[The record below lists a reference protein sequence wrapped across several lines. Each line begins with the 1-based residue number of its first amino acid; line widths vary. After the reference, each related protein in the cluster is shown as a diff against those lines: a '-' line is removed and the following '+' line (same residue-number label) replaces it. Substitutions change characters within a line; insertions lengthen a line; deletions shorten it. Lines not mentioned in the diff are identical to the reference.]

1 MIFLKY
7 ITPNQLFDKFKHK
20 EMLDISDLIQVIE
33 DEFDVNVWIEE
44 QIVDSLDIKSLAED
58 ANLFHQ
64 IQQSRDDR
72 KSDRVFEQQAGLDY
86 LREKT
91 EVFEREQKV

>member
-1 MIFLKY
+1 
-7 ITPNQLFDKFKHK
+7 
-20 EMLDISDLIQVIE
+20 MLDISDLIQVIE

-58 ANLFHQ
+58 ATLFQQ

>member
-7 ITPNQLFDKFKHK
+7 ITPNQLYDKFKHK
-20 EMLDISDLIQVIE
+20 EMLDISDLIRVIE

-58 ANLFHQ
+58 ATLFQQ

-86 LREKT
+86 LRKKT

>member
-1 MIFLKY
+1 MKY
-7 ITPNQLFDKFKHK
+7 ITPNQLYDKFKHK
-20 EMLDISDLIQVIE
+20 EMLDISDLIRVIE

-58 ANLFHQ
+58 ATLFQQ

-86 LREKT
+86 LRKKT

>member
-1 MIFLKY
+1 MKY
-7 ITPNQLFDKFKHK
+7 ITPNQLYDKFKHK
-20 EMLDISDLIQVIE
+20 EMLDISDLIRVIE

-86 LREKT
+86 LRKKT

>member
-1 MIFLKY
+1 MKY
-7 ITPNQLFDKFKHK
+7 ITPNQLYDKFKHK
-20 EMLDISDLIQVIE
+20 EMLDISDLIRVIE

-58 ANLFHQ
+58 ATLFQQ

>member
-1 MIFLKY
+1 VIFLKY
-7 ITPNQLFDKFKHK
+7 ITPNQLYDKFKHK
-20 EMLDISDLIQVIE
+20 EMLDISDLIRVIE

-58 ANLFHQ
+58 ATLFQQ

-86 LREKT
+86 LRKKT

>member
-1 MIFLKY
+1 LKY

-86 LREKT
+86 LRKKT

>member
-1 MIFLKY
+1 MKY
-7 ITPNQLFDKFKHK
+7 ITPNQLYDKFKHK
-20 EMLDISDLIQVIE
+20 EMLDISDLIRVIE

>member
-1 MIFLKY
+1 LKY

>member
-1 MIFLKY
+1 MKY

-86 LREKT
+86 LRKKT

>member
-1 MIFLKY
+1 
-7 ITPNQLFDKFKHK
+7 
-20 EMLDISDLIQVIE
+20 MLDISDLIQVIE

-86 LREKT
+86 LRKKT

>member
-1 MIFLKY
+1 MKY
-7 ITPNQLFDKFKHK
+7 ITPNQLYDKFKHK

-58 ANLFHQ
+58 ATLFQQ

-86 LREKT
+86 LRKKT

>member
-1 MIFLKY
+1 LKY
-7 ITPNQLFDKFKHK
+7 ITPNQLYDKFKHK
-20 EMLDISDLIQVIE
+20 EMLDISDLIRVIE

-58 ANLFHQ
+58 ATLFQQ

-86 LREKT
+86 LRKKT

>member
-1 MIFLKY
+1 
-7 ITPNQLFDKFKHK
+7 
-20 EMLDISDLIQVIE
+20 MLDISDLIRVIE

-58 ANLFHQ
+58 ATLFQQ

-86 LREKT
+86 LRKKT

>member
-1 MIFLKY
+1 VIFLKY

>member
-1 MIFLKY
+1 MKY

-33 DEFDVNVWIEE
+33 DEFDVNVLIEE
-44 QIVDSLDIKSLAED
+44 QIGDSLDIKSLAD
-58 ANLFHQ
+58 DDSLFHQ
-64 IQQSRDDR
+64 VQQSRDDR

-91 EVFEREQKV
+91 EVFERERKV

>member
-1 MIFLKY
+1 MKY

-20 EMLDISDLIQVIE
+20 EMLDISDLLQVIE

-44 QIVDSLDIKSLAED
+44 QSVDSIDIKSLAED

-91 EVFEREQKV
+91 EVFERDQKV

>member
-1 MIFLKY
+1 
-7 ITPNQLFDKFKHK
+7 
-20 EMLDISDLIQVIE
+20 MLDISDLIQVIE

>member
-1 MIFLKY
+1 MKY

>member
-1 MIFLKY
+1 MKY
-7 ITPNQLFDKFKHK
+7 ITPNQLYDKFKHK